1 MAPALLEPQ
10 THDQPIS
17 PSAQIIDIRNGADFT
32 PLAEQIRS
40 GLNVPAG
47 QEKRLPTLLLYSKE
61 GLQLFEKITYLDE
74 YYLTNQEIQVLQ
86 TYADRIA
93 ERIALKP
100 DSILLELGSGNLR
113 KVRLLLEA
121 LERKRCSVSYYALDL
136 SREELERTLAEIPPG
151 TFQHV
156 KCFGLWGTYD
166 DGLAWLKQPK
176 NLKRPKTILSLGS
189 SIGNFD
195 RKEAAEF
202 LAQFRQVLGKED
214 SFLLGVDACTNP
226 EKVYHAYNDRHGLT
240 HEFVLHGL
248 SQANQLLGYRAFE
261 TADWEVIGEYDTRA
275 GRHHAFVSPKKDVIV
290 EGAQIRAGER
300 VRIEESY
307 KYDFDQSEELFQAAG
322 MNEGTRWTNDD
333 GDYALY
339 LINKPPVQFP
349 SHPEQ
354 YAAHP
359 VPTIG
364 DFQALWQAWDTVTQD
379 MISEDELL
387 DKPIKL
393 RNACIFYLGHIPAF
407 LDIHLTKATRGSA
420 TQPAYYHSIFERG
433 IDPDV
438 DDPEKCHAHS
448 EIPDEWPPLS
458 EMLEYQTKV
467 RERVVEQFDSGL
479 ATKDRRVQRALWLGV
494 EHEIMHLETL
504 LYMLVQSEKTLPP
517 PGTITPDFA
526 ALAKHAE
533 RVAVPNEWFTV
544 PAQEVEIGI
553 DDPDDNSGLDH
564 YMGWDNER
572 PKRAKMVGRFEI
584 KGRPI
589 TNREYAIFLEATGNT
604 SIPSSWMEKQQARNG
619 HSNGHINGHTNGH
632 AQEHTN
638 GFTNRYS
645 TGHPSDVSKSYLS
658 NKSVRTVYGPVSL
671 QHALDWPVAASF
683 DELAACAAYMGGR
696 IPTFEEARSAYHHA
710 ETIRRKEAQQ
720 SLSPTIPAVNSH
732 LVNDGVEETPPDTQ
746 AVKSAGQ
753 GSNLN
758 PRDLFI
764 DLTHT
769 NTGFK
774 HWHPVAVTDRGNRLG
789 GQGDMGGLWEWTS
802 TTLAPWEQFQAM
814 ELYPGYTADF
824 FDDKHNIVLGGSWAT
839 MPRIAGRKSFVNW
852 YQRNYPYVW
861 AGGRL
866 ARDVVE

>member
-1 MAPALLEPQ
+1 MAPALLEP
-10 THDQPIS
+10 HDLDQPPP
-17 PSAQIIDIRNGADFT
+17 PSAQIIDIRNGADFV
-32 PLAEQIRS
+32 PLTEQIRS
-40 GLNVPAG
+40 GLGAPGG

-86 TYADRIA
+86 NYADRIA

-121 LERKRCSVSYYALDL
+121 LERRGASVSYYALDL
-136 SREELERTLAEIPPG
+136 SREELERTLAEIPIG
-151 TFQHV
+151 TFRHV

-202 LAQFRQVLGKED
+202 LAQFRDVLGAGD

-240 HEFVLHGL
+240 HEFVLQGL
-248 SQANQLLGYRAFE
+248 SQANQLLGYVAFNV
-261 TADWEVIGEYDTRA
+261 ADWEVIGEYDSAA
-275 GRHHAFVSPKKDVIV
+275 GRHHAFVSPKKDVVV
-290 EGAQIRAGER
+290 EGIQIPAGER
-300 VRIEESY
+300 IRIEESY
-307 KYDFDQSEELFQAAG
+307 KYDFAQSEELFQAAG
-322 MNEGTRWTNDD
+322 MIEGTRWTNDD
-333 GDYALY
+333 GDYALFM
-339 LINKPPVQFP
+339 INKPVVHFP
-349 SHPEQ
+349 AQPEQ
-354 YAAHP
+354 YASHS
-359 VPTIG
+359 VPTVD
-364 DFQALWQAWDTVTQD
+364 DFHAMWKAWDTVTRD

-407 LDIHLTKATRGSA
+407 LDIHLTKATQGEP
-420 TQPAYYHSIFERG
+420 TEPKHYHAMFERG

-438 DDPEKCHAHS
+438 DDPEKCHSHS
-448 EIPDEWPPLS
+448 EIPDEWPALS
-458 EMLEYQTKV
+458 DMLSYQSRV
-467 RERVVEQFDSGL
+467 RQRVLSLYASDRAMQ
-479 ATKDRRVQRALWLGV
+479 DRRVRRALWLGL

-517 PGTITPDFA
+517 PATVKPDFE

-533 RVAVPNEWFTV
+533 SIAVPNEWFSI
-544 PAQEVEIGI
+544 PAQEIDIGI
-553 DDPDDNSGLDH
+553 DDPDDNSGREH

-572 PKRAKMVGRFEI
+572 PRRAVKVGKFEI
-584 KGRPI
+584 TGRPI
-589 TNREYAIFLEATGNT
+589 TNREYAAFLEATGNIST
-604 SIPSSWMEKQQARNG
+604 PSSWVEKET
-619 HSNGHINGHTNGH
+619 SNGHVNGRITGRSNGSVQDHTNGMT
-632 AQEHTN
+632 A
-638 GFTNRYS
+638 G
-645 TGHPSDVSKSYLS
+645 PSKSFLA
-658 NKSVRTVYGPVSL
+658 NKSVRTVYGPISL

-696 IPTFEEARSAYHHA
+696 IPTFEETRSAYHYA
-710 ETIRRKEAQQ
+710 EIQRRKEAQQ
-720 SLSPTIPAVNSH
+720 SLSPTIPAVNGH
-732 LVNDGVEETPPDTQ
+732 LVNDGVEESPPNGHSTRP
-746 AVKSAGQ
+746 AGA
-753 GSNLN
+753 GSGLN
-758 PRDLFI
+758 PRDLFV

-774 HWHPVAVTDRGNRLG
+774 HWHPVAVSDKGDRLG
-789 GQGDMGGLWEWTS
+789 GQSDMGGLWEWTS
-802 TTLAPWEQFQAM
+802 TTLRPWEGFQAM
-814 ELYPGYTADF
+814 DLYPGYTADF
-824 FDDKHNIVLGGSWAT
+824 FDEKHNIVLGGSWAT

-861 AGGRL
+861 AGARL
-866 ARDVVE
+866 VRDVE